1 MEEIKPSAGQS
12 ALYYGLLLA
21 VVFILVHLV
30 LYLVDQSKETAGII
44 VSLVI
49 FIAGVVVVQLDYRNK
64 KCGGFLSYGRTV
76 KIGFLSV
83 LFASFMVAVYMF
95 IYLSYINPGEMLQ
108 AKTDAIQDVYNMGM
122 DPDGEAQAVK
132 IQEFVHTPIV
142 YALFT
147 IVTYAFMGI
156 IAALITSIFIKKD
169 EQVSLG

>member
-1 MEEIKPSAGQS
+1 MEDIKPSAGQS

-30 LYLVDQSKETAGII
+30 LYLVDQNKETAGII
-44 VSLVI
+44 VSVVI

-64 KCGGFLSYGRTV
+64 KCGGFLSYGRAV

-95 IYLSYINPGEMLQ
+95 VYLSYINPGEMLQ
-108 AKTDAIQDVYNMGM
+108 AKTDAIQDIYNMGM
-122 DPDGEAQAVK
+122 DPEGEAQAVK
-132 IQEFVHTPIV
+132 IQEFVHTPVV

-147 IVTYAFMGI
+147 ILGYAFMGI

>member
-44 VSLVI
+44 VSVVI

>member
-1 MEEIKPSAGQS
+1 MEDIKPSAGQS

-30 LYLVDQSKETAGII
+30 LYLVDQNKETAGIV
-44 VSLVI
+44 VSMII

-64 KCGGFLSYGRTV
+64 KCGGFLSYGRAV

-95 IYLSYINPGEMLQ
+95 VYLSYINPGEMLQ
-108 AKTDAIQDVYNMGM
+108 ARTDAIQDIYNMGM
-122 DPDGEAQAVK
+122 DPEGEAQAVK

-147 IVTYAFMGI
+147 ILGYAFMGI